1 MNTVPVRMIVL
12 FVLSGLVFFGL
23 PVQAAD
29 EPAKKSAN
37 ETGKT
42 AKPENVVKQPVSDQ
56 PTTAADVV
64 KTLDNY
70 WSESEDAAPNAT
82 ALDLR
87 QCVEMA
93 LSKNAQALMAQ
104 DEIDAAKERIGQA
117 QSARL
122 PKVSTDVG
130 FSYFEA
136 DNDGGGISSLLGAS
150 TGTAPLTIAGAL
162 LQPGGVDYGDLF
174 SGVGS
179 LLMTPTIKTHKDA
192 RRDHIAA
199 SQVLYAGGQIKA
211 GIKASEFLAR
221 STEWQKQA
229 KLNDLE
235 FETKQAYYDCL
246 LARAMVRVAQESVQ
260 TFERHRA
267 DAQQMFDVGVISNFE
282 VLRAKTELGARQAD
296 LTAAKNAERLALV
309 NLRRMLTLPQDAPI
323 KLAGKLELPAEPE
336 PLNALLKQAQDTRP
350 EIKALDNGISAG
362 QQNVKRMKGQYL
374 PQASGQVEYTHTEHG
389 GLFAQDGWTFS
400 LGGKWD
406 LYVGGKRVHDVGEAE
421 AKLRS
426 LDHQK
431 QDLLRLIEMDVRAA
445 HIQMEDAL
453 ARIER
458 EKGTVELG
466 LEGRRLAALRFQEG
480 VGTQVDMLDAE
491 LALTNAET
499 TLVRAM
505 RDCAVAQA
513 AIEKAAGRGWVK
525 PEFDIVKK

>member
-1 MNTVPVRMIVL
+1 MKIVPVRIT
-12 FVLSGLVFFGL
+12 VLSIFASGLMFFGS
-23 PVQAAD
+23 PVQA
-29 EPAKKSAN
+29 EN
-37 ETGKT
+37 ETANK
-42 AKPENVVKQPVSDQ
+42 AAVKQPVSDQ
-56 PTTAADVV
+56 PTTAADVA
-64 KTLDNY
+64 KTLDSY
-70 WSESEDAAPNAT
+70 WSESEDVAAGAA
-82 ALDLR
+82 ALDIR

-104 DEIDAAKERIGQA
+104 DDVDAAKERIGQA
-117 QSARL
+117 QAARL
-122 PKVSTDVG
+122 PKVSADVG
-130 FSYFEA
+130 FTYFEA
-136 DNDGGGISSLLGAS
+136 DSSSGGGLASLLSAS
-150 TGTAPLTIAGAL
+150 SGTAPLMVAGAL

-179 LLMTPTIKTHKDA
+179 ILMAPAPMKTHKDA
-192 RRDHIAA
+192 RRDHIVA

-235 FETKQAYYDCL
+235 FQTKQAYYDCL

-267 DAQQMFDVGVISNFE
+267 DAQQMFDVGVVSNFE

-309 NLRRMLTLPQDAPI
+309 NLRRILTLPQDAPI
-323 KLAGKLELPAEPE
+323 KLAGKLELPAAPE
-336 PLNALLKQAQDTRP
+336 PLDALLTQAQDTRP
-350 EIKALDNGISAG
+350 EIKALDSGISAG

-389 GLFAQDGWTFS
+389 GLFSQDGWTFS
-400 LGGKWD
+400 LGGQWD
-406 LYVGGKRVHDVGEAE
+406 LYVGGKRVHDVGEAQ
-421 AKLRS
+421 AKLRN

-491 LALTNAET
+491 LSLTNAET

-525 PEFDIVKK
+525 PEFDAVKK